1 MQTIV
6 LYHEKLGSVDVLQHA
21 MINLEMG
28 CTSSLT
34 ILTTLRQTESALKW
48 SALFKKKFTEIT
60 VREMPVP
67 SPDSGD
73 DWETLYFSLLGR
85 LKQIPLDDEVLVIH
99 PSNAPSKDL
108 WLANARDERRKGDVG
123 IIGEGTPLENG
134 SKLITKSFVFAKG
147 FIAQSRARG
156 GRYLNLMQSMAWEVR
171 KFGDVVESLNMFTS
185 VAEYRNTLMKV
196 PVKVKE
202 EKPVKKGEAAM
213 DAIFEAKMAEPE
225 VETPNPV
232 AETVENGDDAPAN
245 EVVEVVKR
253 ARDEDGQ
260 FVGDDPSTPDVNEA
274 WEGGEPPKKTPKKKA
289 AKKAAKK
296 TTRKRAK
303 KKTAK
308 KATKKVASV
317 KEAVVEPAEQDA
329 TPTD

>member
-1 MQTIV
+1 
-6 LYHEKLGSVDVLQHA
+6 
-21 MINLEMG
+21 
-28 CTSSLT
+28 
-34 ILTTLRQTESALKW
+34 
-48 SALFKKKFTEIT
+48 
-60 VREMPVP
+60 
-67 SPDSGD
+67 
-73 DWETLYFSLLGR
+73 
-85 LKQIPLDDEVLVIH
+85 
-99 PSNAPSKDL
+99 
-108 WLANARDERRKGDVG
+108 
-123 IIGEGTPLENG
+123 
-134 SKLITKSFVFAKG
+134 
-147 FIAQSRARG
+147 
-156 GRYLNLMQSMAWEVR
+156 
-171 KFGDVVESLNMFTS
+171 
-185 VAEYRNTLMKV
+185 MKV